1 VSDRESIRFF
11 SDGQRLD
18 GELWHPPSSACSA
31 VVIACSGYLGLKGL
45 QPARF
50 ARALVPHGYACL
62 CFDYRGFG
70 FSDGERGR
78 LVPSEQV
85 EDIRAGVDYLCSRDD
100 TRAVP
105 LVLLGWGLG
114 GALVIAEAAHDS
126 RVAAVVALNAIA
138 DGYRTTRALHDDT
151 SWAQLTERLDR
162 DRVERLRHGRSAL
175 IPAFEVVR
183 LRGST
188 RDYVESELSKDSGF
202 GFPITCLAS
211 EHLLRFSVE
220 HLVGRLAPRPLFL
233 AHGAANDL
241 YSPEEAKRLYGL
253 AGEPRELHLLD
264 GAGHS
269 EWMHDG
275 HQTLRQLIGLIT
287 DFLQRSLG
295 RDADRQP
302 SKRAIASPEQRRREP
317 IDESR
322 P

>member
-1 VSDRESIRFF
+1 VTDPESIRFF

-18 GELWHPPSSACSA
+18 GELFRPTSSTCSA
-31 VVIACSGYLGLKGL
+31 VVVACSGYLGLKGL

-50 ARALVPHGYACL
+50 ARALVPRGFACL

-78 LVPSEQV
+78 LVPGEQV
-85 EDIRAGVDYLCSRDD
+85 EDIRAGVDYLGSRDD
-100 TRAVP
+100 TRTVP

-151 SWAQLTERLDR
+151 SWAELMKRLER
-162 DRVERLRHGRSAL
+162 DRVERLRYGRSAL
-175 IPAFEVVR
+175 VPAFEVVR

-188 RDYVESELSKDSGF
+188 RDYVESELSKDSRF
-202 GFPITCLAS
+202 GFPITCQAS

-220 HLVGRLAPRPLFL
+220 HLVGRIAPRPLFI
-233 AHGAANDL
+233 AHGTENDL
-241 YSPEEAKRLYGL
+241 YSPGEARRLYEL

-269 EWMHDG
+269 EWMHDS
-275 HQTLRQLIGLIT
+275 HQTFLQLIGLIT
-287 DFLQRSLG
+287 NFLQRSLG
-295 RDADRQP
+295 GDTDRP
-302 SKRAIASPEQRRREP
+302 PFSPARFS
-317 IDESR
+317 ESGR
-322 P
+322 GVTQ

>member
-1 VSDRESIRFF
+1 VIDRESIRLF

-18 GELWHPPSSACSA
+18 GELWHPRSSACSA

-50 ARALVPHGYACL
+50 ARALVPRGYACL

-78 LVPSEQV
+78 LVPGEQV
-85 EDIRAGVDYLCSRDD
+85 EDIRAAVDYMHSRED
-100 TRAVP
+100 TGASP

-151 SWAQLTERLDR
+151 SWARLMERLEH
-162 DRVERLRHGRSAL
+162 DRVERLRHGRSGL
-175 IPAFEVVR
+175 IGAFEVVR
-183 LRGST
+183 LRSPT
-188 RDYVESELSKDSGF
+188 REYVETELYKDAGF
-202 GFPITCLAS
+202 GFPITCHAS
-211 EHLLRFSVE
+211 EQLLRFSVE
-220 HLVGRLAPRPLFL
+220 HFVGRIAPRPLFL
-233 AHGAANDL
+233 AHGAENDL
-241 YSPEEAKRLYGL
+241 YSPEEARRLYRL
-253 AGEPRELHLLD
+253 AGEPRELHLLE

-275 HQTLRQLIGLIT
+275 NRTFQQLIGLVT
-287 DFLQRSLG
+287 DFLERSL
-295 RDADRQP
+295 R
-302 SKRAIASPEQRRREP
+302 SI
-317 IDESR
+317 SR
-322 P
+322 PAA

>member
-1 VSDRESIRFF
+1 MSEREPIRFF
-11 SDGQRLD
+11 SDGERLD
-18 GELWHPPSSACSA
+18 GELWHPPSSASA
-31 VVIACSGYLGLKGL
+31 VVVACSGYLGLKGL

-50 ARALVPHGYACL
+50 ARALVPRGYACL

-78 LVPSEQV
+78 VIPGEQV
-85 EDIRAGVDYLCSRDD
+85 EDIRAAVDYLCSRDD
-100 TRAVP
+100 TAASP

-138 DGYRTTRALHDDT
+138 DGYRTTRALHDDS
-151 SWAQLTERLDR
+151 SWASLMERLER
-162 DRVERLRHGRSAL
+162 DRAERLRFGRSGL

-183 LRGST
+183 LEGPT
-188 RDYVESELSKDSGF
+188 RAYVETELAKAAGY
-202 GFPITCLAS
+202 GFPVTCHAS

-220 HLVGRLAPRPLFL
+220 HLVGQIAPRPLFL

-241 YSPEEAKRLYGL
+241 YSSEEAERLYRL

-269 EWMHDG
+269 EWMHDD
-275 HQTLRQLIGLIT
+275 HQTFQQLIGFIT
-287 DFLQRSLG
+287 GFLQRSLG
-295 RDADRQP
+295 GSADQLAPCAP
-302 SKRAIASPEQRRREP
+302 SRS
-317 IDESR
+317 
-322 P
+322 

>member
-1 VSDRESIRFF
+1 MSDPEPVRFF
-11 SDGQRLD
+11 SDGLRLD
-18 GELWHPPSSACSA
+18 GELWHPPSAASA

-50 ARALVPHGYACL
+50 ARALVPRGYACL

-78 LVPSEQV
+78 LVPGEQV
-85 EDIRAGVDYLCSRDD
+85 EDIRAGVDFLCSRDD
-100 TRAVP
+100 TAAVP
-105 LVLLGWGLG
+105 VVLLGWGLG
-114 GALVIAEAAHDS
+114 GALVIAEAADDS

-151 SWAQLTERLDR
+151 SWAQLMERLER
-162 DRVERLRHGRSAL
+162 DRVERLSHGRSAL
-175 IPAFEVVR
+175 IPAFDVVC

-188 RDYVESELSKDSGF
+188 RDYVESELSKDSRF
-202 GFPITCLAS
+202 GFPITCQAS
-211 EHLLRFSVE
+211 EYLLRFSVE
-220 HLVGRLAPRPLFL
+220 HLVGRIAPRPLFL

-241 YSPEEAKRLYGL
+241 YSPDEARRLYGL

-275 HQTLRQLIGLIT
+275 HPTLRQLIGLIA
-287 DFLQRSLG
+287 DFLDRSLG
-295 RDADRQP
+295 EDTDRPPFSPARFP
-302 SKRAIASPEQRRREP
+302 SPGGGATP
-317 IDESR
+317 
-322 P
+322 

>member
-18 GELWHPPSSACSA
+18 GELWYPRSSACSA
-31 VVIACSGYLGLKGL
+31 VVVPCSGYLGLKRL

-50 ARALVPHGYACL
+50 ARALVLRGYACL

-85 EDIRAGVDYLCSRDD
+85 DDIRAAVDYLRSRDD
-100 TRAVP
+100 TAVPP

-126 RVAAVVALNAIA
+126 RVAAVVAVNAIA

-151 SWAQLTERLDR
+151 SWARLMEQLER
-162 DRVERLRHGRSAL
+162 DRFERLRYGHSAL
-175 IPAFEVVR
+175 IDAFEVVR
-183 LRGST
+183 LRSPT
-188 RDYVESELSKDSGF
+188 LEYVETELYKDSAF
-202 GFPITCLAS
+202 GSPVTCHAS

-220 HLVGRLAPRPLFL
+220 HLVGRIAPRPLFL

-241 YSPEEAKRLYGL
+241 YSPEEAQRLYRL
-253 AGEPRELHLLD
+253 AGEPRELHLLE

-269 EWMHDG
+269 EWMYDDHATF
-275 HQTLRQLIGLIT
+275 QQLIGLIS

-295 RDADRQP
+295 RI
-302 SKRAIASPEQRRREP
+302 SRAAV
-317 IDESR
+317 
-322 P
+322 